1 MACPVNAAPNIF
13 RAGGHNEDMGKK
25 RKNKGGAQAL
35 HVDMVSANEYTGFV
49 QHIKLPHYV
58 DFQAELS
65 LIRELRK
72 NRSRKSE
79 DEAQTSGEQA

>member
-1 MACPVNAAPNIF
+1 MRVYNF
-13 RAGGHNEDMGKK
+13 SAGPSMLPLEVLEQAQADFVDYQGCGMSVTEMSHRSKQFDAIHNEC
-25 RKNKGGAQAL
+25 
-35 HVDMVSANEYTGFV
+35 
-49 QHIKLPHYV
+49 I
-58 DFQAELS
+58 S

>member
-1 MACPVNAAPNIF
+1 MDA
-13 RAGGHNEDMGKK
+13 
-25 RKNKGGAQAL
+25 
-35 HVDMVSANEYTGFV
+35 SGFV

-72 NRSRKSE
+72 NRSQKTEEESNLAE
-79 DEAQTSGEQA
+79 DTTSGEQA